1 MTTKEL
7 ENYEPKGQLIGFP
20 KEIIAR
26 MLECQEE
33 QGNKKDIEVFEK
45 QRFEGKNKGGFTW
58 DETKEG
64 HSFWSGL
71 LTNKNFNHFFEK
83 YPKKDNQDNPQEFRV
98 GDKVI
103 YYIAN
108 KIGIVEEV
116 KKHKF
121 DNDINIVVN
130 FGNNDICEYKVNSD
144 TIRPFLLHYRD
155 DYDYDVIDFNNLP
168 KRQEAKR
175 WRAKKGGE
183 YYTLRFYIEDWFFT
197 CATKD
202 NDSSIDN
209 TNYYLGNYF
218 QTREEAQEVADK
230 LNKYFQELIS
240 PNK

>member
-1 MTTKEL
+1 MTTKEF

-45 QRFEGKNKGGFTW
+45 QRTVRWSHKGFDW
-58 DETKEG
+58 DGTKEG
-64 HSFWSGL
+64 WYFWGDVIN
-71 LTNKNFNHFFEK
+71 NKNFNHFFEK

-168 KRQEAKR
+168 KRQEANR
-175 WRAKKGGE
+175 WRAKEGETYYSFSSKFEVKDFCEDGGD
-183 YYTLRFYIEDWFFT
+183 F
-197 CATKD
+197 D
-202 NDSSIDN
+202 NKAYK
-209 TNYYLGNYF
+209 TGNYF
-218 QTREEAQEVADK
+218 QTKEEAQEVADK
-230 LNKYFQELIS
+230 LNKYFRELIN
-240 PNK
+240 PTK